1 MKIHNLGND
10 YVSHYNLE
18 QAYAKSRDE
27 SNPEVGNE
35 KTGSR
40 SGAEE
45 KSAEKEDEAVKEEKV
60 GKEDSPMG
68 VLQPDAAGG
77 LSKEKLPD
85 GVPADRRGKKA
96 KAKHNG

>member
-18 QAYAKSRDE
+18 QAYAKSGNE
-27 SNPEVGNE
+27 PNAKVGNE

-40 SGAEE
+40 GGAEE
-45 KSAEKEDEAVKEEKV
+45 KSAEKEDEAAKEEKV
-60 GKEDSPMG
+60 SKEDAQMG
-68 VLQPDAAGG
+68 VLQPDATGG
-77 LSKEKLPD
+77 LSKEKLSN